1 MSDLVERLRTVHDRV
16 AHLLR
21 HHRELRAQADRIG
34 SAEREMG
41 QRIAVLE
48 ARIAELEKENE
59 VLRTFQARH
68 GAGEDQGADQRIDE
82 LVNEI
87 DHCLALLND

>member
-16 AHLLR
+16 AQLLR
-21 HHRELRAQADRIG
+21 QYRELRAQVDRVG
-34 SAEREMG
+34 SAERELV
-41 QRIAVLE
+41 QRVAVLE

-59 VLRTFQARH
+59 VLRTFQARQ
-68 GAGEDQGADQRIDE
+68 GAGEGQGTKQRIDE